1 MADRKS
7 FLVTLCATALTL
19 GHDPEAEAQTASP
32 SAAPAAKPAPAE
44 AIAIAATMRR
54 FDAGLSDAELDKIAH
69 GIDDNLKA
77 ARALNPKGRPLRNSD
92 EPVLTFDPAAP

>member
-1 MADRKS
+1 
-7 FLVTLCATALTL
+7 
-19 GHDPEAEAQTASP
+19 
-32 SAAPAAKPAPAE
+32 
-44 AIAIAATMRR
+44 MRR